1 MPRTR
6 RGQIHVFNNLFTATG
21 NSYCTNAGVEA
32 KLLVENN
39 AYIGVNRPLDVAQG
53 NMRAVG
59 NLFQNT
65 TGSSTAS
72 GTGFTPPYTYQLDAT
87 SGLEA
92 AIRSGA
98 GPH

>member
-6 RGQIHVFNNLFTATG
+6 RRQIRVRQSVPASG
-21 NSYCTNAGVEA
+21 NSYYTNAGVDA
-32 KLLVENN
+32 RLLVENV
-39 AYIGVNRPLDVAQG
+39 YVGVNRPLDVAEG

-65 TGSSTAS
+65 SGTMTAS
-72 GTGFTPPYTYQLDAT
+72 GTGFTPPYTYQLDRPPA
-87 SGLEA
+87 
-92 AIRSGA
+92 RSCHPQR